1 MTCVG
6 IGDRRR
12 ATRMKLRW
20 LRSVARD
27 VLWKA
32 RRCAAELESD
42 AEKVSIDG
50 TPEPRNSR
58 KGKEKA
64 SLNEARPLSRNI
76 SIAHRGFPTTLSSLS
91 VSSKRSY
98 VLAAASTHRC
108 QFSYQTLNR
117 PARSGRRCVK
127 TRRRAYQIASAIR
140 NWVCQADSGG
150 ARLL

>member
-1 MTCVG
+1 MTSVG
-6 IGDRRR
+6 ISDRRR

-64 SLNEARPLSRNI
+64 SLNEARPLSGNLDRP
-76 SIAHRGFPTTLSSLS
+76 SGLPHHPQFVVRVEQMVFCFSRGINTSLPIQ
-91 VSSKRSY
+91 
-98 VLAAASTHRC
+98 L
-108 QFSYQTLNR
+108 LN
-117 PARSGRRCVK
+117 S
-127 TRRRAYQIASAIR
+127 
-140 NWVCQADSGG
+140 
-150 ARLL
+150 

>member
-1 MTCVG
+1 MCLQCNILLETTANDLLIFRAIFTALQLMNSKHRPARKMTCVG
-6 IGDRRR
+6 ISDRRR

-64 SLNEARPLSRNI
+64 SLNEARPLSGNLDRP
-76 SIAHRGFPTTLSSLS
+76 SGLPHHPQFVVRVEQMVFCFSRGINTSLPIQLSNS
-91 VSSKRSY
+91 
-98 VLAAASTHRC
+98 
-108 QFSYQTLNR
+108 
-117 PARSGRRCVK
+117 
-127 TRRRAYQIASAIR
+127 
-140 NWVCQADSGG
+140 
-150 ARLL
+150 